1 MEKINIAIADD
12 NERMQEMLG
21 NVIKQDD
28 TLELIGQTGNGN
40 DIYSII
46 RDKEPDVVLLDIFM
60 PKMDGL
66 TVMEKVNE
74 DKNLKKRPAFIVVS
88 AVGEERITEDAFRL
102 GAYYYVLKPFDNE
115 TLLNRIKATKGMT
128 SVRRYH
134 PRNFKFYKPRKRAD
148 LSAGKQSGNRC
159 DKYDPRDRR
168 SCPYQRIP
176 VPARCDSA
184 FRRGHGNA
192 QFHYQDSLSD
202 HRETPPDNVKSC
214 RACHPPCD

>member
-128 SVRRYH
+128 AVRRYH
-134 PRNFKFYKPRKRAD
+134 PRNFTN
-148 LSAGKQSGNRC
+148 SGKQSGNRC

>member
-115 TLLNRIKATKGMT
+115 TLLNR
-128 SVRRYH
+128 
-134 PRNFKFYKPRKRAD
+134 
-148 LSAGKQSGNRC
+148 C

-214 RACHPPCD
+214 RACHPPRD

>member
-128 SVRRYH
+128 AVRRYH
-134 PRNFKFYKPRKRAD
+134 PRNFTNP
-148 LSAGKQSGNRC
+148 GKEPICPPENSLEIDVTNMIH
-159 DKYDPRDRR
+159 RDRR

>member
-88 AVGEERITEDAFRL
+88 AVGENHRRCVPARRL
-102 GAYYYVLKPFDNE
+102 LLRLK
-115 TLLNRIKATKGMT
+115 T
-128 SVRRYH
+128 VRQ
-134 PRNFKFYKPRKRAD
+134 RNSSEPDQSNKRNDSSKKIPSKKFYKPWKRAD

-168 SCPYQRIP
+168 SCPY
-176 VPARCDSA
+176 
-184 FRRGHGNA
+184 
-192 QFHYQDSLSD
+192 
-202 HRETPPDNVKSC
+202 
-214 RACHPPCD
+214 

>member
-115 TLLNRIKATKGMT
+115 TLLNRISKKIP
-128 SVRRYH
+128 SK
-134 PRNFKFYKPRKRAD
+134 KFYKPRKRAD
-148 LSAGKQSGNRC
+148 LSTGKQSGNRC

>member
-128 SVRRYH
+128 AVRRYH
-134 PRNFKFYKPRKRAD
+134 PRNFTN
-148 LSAGKQSGNRC
+148 SGKETICPPENSL
-159 DKYDPRDRR
+159 DIKYDPRDRR

>member
-74 DKNLKKRPAFIVVS
+74 DKNLKKTCLYRCFRRRRGEDHRRCVPA
-88 AVGEERITEDAFRL
+88 RRL
-102 GAYYYVLKPFDNE
+102 LLRLK
-115 TLLNRIKATKGMT
+115 T
-128 SVRRYH
+128 VRQ
-134 PRNFKFYKPRKRAD
+134 RNSSEPDQSNKRNDISKKIPSKKFYKPRKRVD

>member
-74 DKNLKKRPAFIVVS
+74 DKNLKKSPAFIVVS

-128 SVRRYH
+128 AVEDTIQEILQTPEKSRSVH
-134 PRNFKFYKPRKRAD
+134 RKT
-148 LSAGKQSGNRC
+148 
-159 DKYDPRDRR
+159 
-168 SCPYQRIP
+168 
-176 VPARCDSA
+176 VW
-184 FRRGHGNA
+184 
-192 QFHYQDSLSD
+192 
-202 HRETPPDNVKSC
+202 KSM
-214 RACHPPCD
+214 

>member
-74 DKNLKKRPAFIVVS
+74 DKNLKKRKMGKRTGLNTGHI
-88 AVGEERITEDAFRL
+88 EEPRL
-102 GAYYYVLKPFDNE
+102 
-115 TLLNRIKATKGMT
+115 
-128 SVRRYH
+128 
-134 PRNFKFYKPRKRAD
+134 
-148 LSAGKQSGNRC
+148 
-159 DKYDPRDRR
+159 
-168 SCPYQRIP
+168 
-176 VPARCDSA
+176 
-184 FRRGHGNA
+184 
-192 QFHYQDSLSD
+192 
-202 HRETPPDNVKSC
+202 PPS
-214 RACHPPCD
+214 P

>member
-88 AVGEERITEDAFRL
+88 AVGEDHRRCVPARCLLLRL
-102 GAYYYVLKPFDNE
+102 K
-115 TLLNRIKATKGMT
+115 T
-128 SVRRYH
+128 VRQ
-134 PRNFKFYKPRKRAD
+134 RNSSEPDQSNKRNDISKKIPSKKFYKPRKRAD
-148 LSAGKQSGNRC
+148 LSAGKQSGN
-159 DKYDPRDRR
+159 
-168 SCPYQRIP
+168 
-176 VPARCDSA
+176 
-184 FRRGHGNA
+184 
-192 QFHYQDSLSD
+192 
-202 HRETPPDNVKSC
+202 
-214 RACHPPCD
+214 

>member
-1 MEKINIAIADD
+1 MEKVQKKTDAVKFRKDYEFLQKESFMEKINIAIADD

-74 DKNLKKRPAFIVVS
+74 DKNLKK
-88 AVGEERITEDAFRL
+88 
-102 GAYYYVLKPFDNE
+102 
-115 TLLNRIKATKGMT
+115 
-128 SVRRYH
+128 
-134 PRNFKFYKPRKRAD
+134 D
-148 LSAGKQSGNRC
+148 L
-159 DKYDPRDRR
+159 PL
-168 SCPYQRIP
+168 
-176 VPARCDSA
+176 
-184 FRRGHGNA
+184 
-192 QFHYQDSLSD
+192 SLS
-202 HRETPPDNVKSC
+202 PP
-214 RACHPPCD
+214 

>member
-74 DKNLKKRPAFIVVS
+74 DKNLKKKTCLYRCLRRRR
-88 AVGEERITEDAFRL
+88 GEDH
-102 GAYYYVLKPFDNE
+102 
-115 TLLNRIKATKGMT
+115 
-128 SVRRYH
+128 RR
-134 PRNFKFYKPRKRAD
+134 
-148 LSAGKQSGNRC
+148 C
-159 DKYDPRDRR
+159 
-168 SCPYQRIP
+168 
-176 VPARCDSA
+176 VPAR
-184 FRRGHGNA
+184 RLLLR
-192 QFHYQDSLSD
+192 LK
-202 HRETPPDNVKSC
+202 TV
-214 RACHPPCD
+214 

>member
-74 DKNLKKRPAFIVVS
+74 DKNLKKTCLYRC
-88 AVGEERITEDAFRL
+88 L
-102 GAYYYVLKPFDNE
+102 
-115 TLLNRIKATKGMT
+115 
-128 SVRRYH
+128 RR
-134 PRNFKFYKPRKRAD
+134 
-148 LSAGKQSGNRC
+148 
-159 DKYDPRDRR
+159 
-168 SCPYQRIP
+168 
-176 VPARCDSA
+176 
-184 FRRGHGNA
+184 RRGGSPKMRSGSA
-192 QFHYQDSLSD
+192 LTITS
-202 HRETPPDNVKSC
+202 
-214 RACHPPCD
+214 

>member
-128 SVRRYH
+128 AVRRYH
-134 PRNFKFYKPRKRAD
+134 PRNFTNPGKEPICPPENSLERAMD
-148 LSAGKQSGNRC
+148 ALRCPPEDQVVDTLSGGE
-159 DKYDPRDRR
+159 RR
-168 SCPYQRIP
+168 RVALCRLLLQQPDVLLLDEPTNHLDAESI
-176 VPARCDSA
+176 DW
-184 FRRGHGNA
+184 
-192 QFHYQDSLSD
+192 L
-202 HRETPPDNVKSC
+202 ETEIHSILQ
-214 RACHPPCD
+214 A

>member
-88 AVGEERITEDAFRL
+88 AVGEEGSPKMRSGSALTIT
-102 GAYYYVLKPFDNE
+102 
-115 TLLNRIKATKGMT
+115 
-128 SVRRYH
+128 S
-134 PRNFKFYKPRKRAD
+134 
-148 LSAGKQSGNRC
+148 
-159 DKYDPRDRR
+159 
-168 SCPYQRIP
+168 
-176 VPARCDSA
+176 
-184 FRRGHGNA
+184 
-192 QFHYQDSLSD
+192 
-202 HRETPPDNVKSC
+202 
-214 RACHPPCD
+214 

>member
-1 MEKINIAIADD
+1 MEKVQKKTDAVKFRKDYEFLQRRAFMEKINIAIADD

-74 DKNLKKRPAFIVVS
+74 DKI
-88 AVGEERITEDAFRL
+88 
-102 GAYYYVLKPFDNE
+102 
-115 TLLNRIKATKGMT
+115 
-128 SVRRYH
+128 
-134 PRNFKFYKPRKRAD
+134 
-148 LSAGKQSGNRC
+148 
-159 DKYDPRDRR
+159 
-168 SCPYQRIP
+168 
-176 VPARCDSA
+176 
-184 FRRGHGNA
+184 
-192 QFHYQDSLSD
+192 
-202 HRETPPDNVKSC
+202 
-214 RACHPPCD
+214 

>member
-128 SVRRYH
+128 AVRRYH
-134 PRNFKFYKPRKRAD
+134 PRNFTNPGRAD